1 MRTQTGFIHKGLLL
15 LAVMVFVTP
24 TLFAVQPENTG
35 QGNSKDKV
43 SKSQSK
49 KYKNQSNTINISVYF
64 NDNHRKVITKYYS
77 SEFKSGHCPP
87 GLAKKN
93 NGCLPPGQAKK
104 WRRGQPIP
112 SDVIYYD
119 LPATIL
125 KELGHATE
133 GYKFVR
139 VAADILLI
147 AIGTGIVV
155 DAIEDLADVL

>member
-1 MRTQTGFIHKGLLL
+1 MYKGLLL
-15 LAVMVFVTP
+15 LAAIIFFTP
-24 TLFAVQPENTG
+24 SLFAVQPEDTG

-49 KYKNQSNTINISVYF
+49 KHKNQSNAVNIGVYF
-64 NDNHRKVITKYYS
+64 NDNHRKAITKFYS
-77 SEFKSGHCPP
+77 GEFESGHCPP

-125 KELGHATE
+125 KELGHAPE